1 MRKGFG
7 VIELLL
13 AFLLISI
20 LVAGFMKMTLMQMHQ
35 TEPVTIQEAQTQAD
49 EMIWDIQDKREQSRQ
64 YEEDLLDGSDEYEQ
78 QEDVPNDIDENEP
91 PQEDLFNNSDE

>member
-20 LVAGFMKMTLMQMHQ
+20 LVAGFMKMTLMQAQQ

-49 EMIWDIQDKREQSRQ
+49 EMIRDIQDKREQSRQ
-64 YEEDLLDGSDEYEQ
+64 YEEELLDGSDE
-78 QEDVPNDIDENEP
+78 IEP